1 MKVMTTMSSPSLY
14 LKRKKAMATML
25 FFSFHKAKHREKGN
39 NNVPL
44 LCFYLYLRRR
54 KHRPSSSSSSLI

>member
-44 LCFYLYLRRR
+44 FSSMMVSLQKRCHFYCVF
-54 KHRPSSSSSSLI
+54 IFI